1 MGRQA
6 RRGTERHRGG
16 GVRDLALRTGRDA
29 GPPRSGR
36 GRPLPLRTRC
46 PVRHRRH
53 RDRRRRPNYYTA
65 NGAVIAPRFGDAAA
79 DGLAYSI
86 LQAAYP
92 DRQVVQVRIDN
103 IASGGG
109 GIHCA
114 TQSHPAVP
122 PAV

>member
-1 MGRQA
+1 M
-6 RRGTERHRGG
+6 
-16 GVRDLALRTGRDA
+16 
-29 GPPRSGR
+29 
-36 GRPLPLRTRC
+36 
-46 PVRHRRH
+46 
-53 RDRRRRPNYYTA
+53 
-65 NGAVIAPRFGDAAA
+65 APRFGDAAA

-86 LQAAYP
+86 LQAAHP
-92 DRQVVQVRIDN
+92 DRQVVQVRIDD